1 MHTRNGT
8 YVEQQLDGG
17 ARSITIG
24 IADCVK
30 SDISLEFI
38 RRQTGYSKPRYFT
51 ICASATW
58 VVIHGAVA

>member
-1 MHTRNGT
+1 M
-8 YVEQQLDGG
+8 EQQLDGG